1 MSLFSVD
8 EIRAGLNRRRF
19 LTATLVLL
27 LFFLCAPG
35 LGLANFG
42 AASRVVFLTDSSH
55 ISQPNTFFTAV
66 FPTPVEPDCDT
77 LSINGDPDGDDLIVF
92 DNSPASPVPTF
103 TCLHMPQQPRALPAV
118 FFNVLAARSPPVS
131 FGS

>member
-19 LTATLVLL
+19 LTSTLVLL

-35 LGLANFG
+35 PGLASFG
-42 AASRVVFLTDSSH
+42 AASRVFFLTDSSH
-55 ISQPNTFFTAV
+55 LPQSNASFTAV

-77 LSINGDPDGDDLIVF
+77 LIISGDPDGDDLIVF

-103 TCLHMPQQPRALPAV
+103 TCLHVPQQHRALPAV

-131 FGS
+131 FDS